1 MAEVPE
7 ITNKR
12 QWHVYLKAARL
23 KNEELRQSRF
33 AWTVVSAISGRLDGM
48 AAVADSGRA
57 PSRLDRE
64 RGMGLGVIAIR
75 SIYAVSPEFSRLL
88 LELTHGFDRWATLPD
103 R

>member
-1 MAEVPE
+1 VTEAPE

-23 KNEELRQSRF
+23 KNEELRESRF

-48 AAVADSGRA
+48 EKVVESGRA
-57 PSRLDRE
+57 PTLHDRE

-75 SIYAVSPEFSRLL
+75 SIYAVAPDYCRLL
-88 LELTHGFDRWATLPD
+88 LELTHGFDRWPTLPD
-103 R
+103 V